1 MVDVTHL
8 LLAANAVILSSLVPL
23 CGD

>member
-1 MVDVTHL
+1 MVDVTHV

>member
-1 MVDVTHL
+1 MVDVTHV

-23 CGD
+23 CRD